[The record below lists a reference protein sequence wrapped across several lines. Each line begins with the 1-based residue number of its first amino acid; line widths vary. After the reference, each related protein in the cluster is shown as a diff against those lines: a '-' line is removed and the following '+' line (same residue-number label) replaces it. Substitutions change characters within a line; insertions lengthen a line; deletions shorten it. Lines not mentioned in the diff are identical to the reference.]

1 MNKISVFWTQEA
13 ENDLDLIY
21 DYYFEKSPIVAL
33 RLINEIIASTESL
46 VFSNQYQIE
55 DYKSDCRR
63 IVIKNYK
70 VLYTIEIDSIYI
82 VRVFDS
88 RRSNLT
94 M

>member
-1 MNKISVFWTQEA
+1 MNKLSVFWTQEA

-33 RLINEIIASTESL
+33 RLINEIITSTESL
-46 VFSNQYQIE
+46 VFSNQYQFE
-55 DYKSDCRR
+55 NYKPDCRR

-70 VLYTIEIDSIYI
+70 VLYTVEVDSIYI
-82 VRVFDS
+82 LRVFDS
-88 RRSNLT
+88 RRSTLT